1 MPTNS
6 LPTVISSLRS
16 CRRPVLLPDR
26 TDSTGAGTAARVT
39 MPLLLFVEPLAFGE
53 HLCRKHTRTNAW
65 VNKTKGWKCT
75 TAGAPST
82 KTRKV
87 NWQAGL

>member
-6 LPTVISSLRS
+6 LPIVNSSLRS

-53 HLCRKHTRTNAW
+53 HLCREHTRTNAW
-65 VNKTKGWKCT
+65 VNKTKRWKCT
-75 TAGAPST
+75 TAGAPQ
-82 KTRKV
+82 KGPEK
-87 NWQAGL
+87 